1 MYENIS
7 NTVLCLLRVNTESQD
22 SPAVVL
28 TDLLERRRHPVTKLA
43 AIMWRETGGQVVGV
57 GRMMAGMA
65 WQVGMA
71 TITQL

>member
-28 TDLLERRRHPVTKLA
+28 TDLLERRHHPVKKLA